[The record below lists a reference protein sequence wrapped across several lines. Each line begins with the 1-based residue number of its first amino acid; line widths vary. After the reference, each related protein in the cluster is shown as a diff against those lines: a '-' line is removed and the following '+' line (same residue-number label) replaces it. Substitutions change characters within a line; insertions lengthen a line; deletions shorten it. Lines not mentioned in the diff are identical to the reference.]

1 MTEVVAHFRTFST
14 NTDHA
19 FWPDPI
25 SLADDARFQHAATS
39 RDEQSHAQRSFAHC
53 PSANRDPDDDWYDD
67 EPDPFSDEPWNP
79 DTLDDDEP
87 EPEPGDFW
95 PEIDDD

>member
-1 MTEVVAHFRTFST
+1 MPST
-14 NTDHA
+14 
-19 FWPDPI
+19 
-25 SLADDARFQHAATS
+25 RFQHAATFH
-39 RDEQSHAQRSFAHC
+39 DGPSHAQRSFAHC
-53 PSANRDPDDDWYDD
+53 LSAKGDPDGDWYDD
-67 EPDPFSDEPWNP
+67 EPDPFSDEPWDP